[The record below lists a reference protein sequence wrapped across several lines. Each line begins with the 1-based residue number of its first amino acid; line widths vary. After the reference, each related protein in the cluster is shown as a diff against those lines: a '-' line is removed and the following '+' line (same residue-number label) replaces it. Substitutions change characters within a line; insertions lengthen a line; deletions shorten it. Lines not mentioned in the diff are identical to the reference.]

1 MTCPTIFTFIKHLD
15 EWLPR
20 NCFGRAIKGA
30 KLVDLGLDPK
40 VKYYPAFKVVTFYD
54 MSIFIQSIMF
64 RDKAD
69 HSGLVQFAKH
79 LFSSWR
85 FKEFQALMPLDE
97 VLRLPEIALEICNS
111 LADPSGIPW
120 PSMADKGYQGQGQFM
135 NQSKLDGSL
144 SQNVAENM
152 RCQVQW
158 VYSSNSMHLLELG
171 TMTRC
176 SACVAL

>member
-1 MTCPTIFTFIKHLD
+1 
-15 EWLPR
+15 
-20 NCFGRAIKGA
+20 
-30 KLVDLGLDPK
+30 
-40 VKYYPAFKVVTFYD
+40 
-54 MSIFIQSIMF
+54 
-64 RDKAD
+64 
-69 HSGLVQFAKH
+69 
-79 LFSSWR
+79 
-85 FKEFQALMPLDE
+85 MPLDE

-135 NQSKLDGSL
+135 NQSKLDGSF

-171 TMTRC
+171 TMTRG